1 MRFLQYLAKL
11 TAPSVRRRTPAG
23 CACPSLPLT
32 LFDGTPR
39 TYLLDD
45 PAACH
50 GPHARHAA
58 YHPRVHL
65 AYLLARQG
73 HEAPW
78 LAQFTDLPLA
88 AAQRITRAA
97 TNSLPGHPSSPARAT
112 RPARR

>member
-1 MRFLQYLAKL
+1 MRFLQRLAKL
-11 TAPSVRRRTPAG
+11 TAPSVRRLSPAG

-45 PAACH
+45 PAACP

-73 HEAPW
+73 REA
-78 LAQFTDLPLA
+78 
-88 AAQRITRAA
+88 
-97 TNSLPGHPSSPARAT
+97 S
-112 RPARR
+112 